1 MVEIISLFSLLGVF
15 SLKPPDIRVA
25 SLLHGVIEAVLWHK
39 VELQ

>member
-25 SLLHGVIEAVLWHK
+25 SLLQGALEAGLNPK
-39 VELQ
+39 P